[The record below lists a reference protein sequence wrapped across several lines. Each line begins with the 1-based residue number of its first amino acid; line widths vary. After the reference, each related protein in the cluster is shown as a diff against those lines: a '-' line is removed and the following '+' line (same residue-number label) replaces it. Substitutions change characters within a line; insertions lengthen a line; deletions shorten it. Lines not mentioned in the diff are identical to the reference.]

1 MERITSNGKSSMTN
15 REYAQEMRKICN
27 EKYQDIAVNGELW
40 LEIIERLEKQDRYD
54 EVVELKKEVESALCR
69 AEGLERQNFI
79 LNNECEEGQKIVEFQ
94 KGKIEAYEYA
104 LRCLGGKYGD

>member
-1 MERITSNGKSSMTN
+1 MTN

-27 EKYQDIAVNGELW
+27 DKYQDIAVNGELW

-69 AEGLERQNFI
+69 AEGLERQNFM
-79 LNNECEEGQKIVEFQ
+79 LNNECEEGRKIVEFQ
-94 KGKIEAYEYA
+94 KGKIEAYEFVF
-104 LRCLGGKYGD
+104 RCLGGKDGN